1 MIFPRTGTIMCTL
14 NAGRPQ
20 GRSAPA
26 RAADRAGATGTTAD
40 GAGTTGTR
48 AGSTG
53 AVAEDEQP

>member
-1 MIFPRTGTIMCTL
+1 MCTL
-14 NAGRPQ
+14 NARAPQ

-26 RAADRAGATGTTAD
+26 GAADRAGATGTTAD